1 MFRDGFQR
9 MTQIFLGFMTVE
21 DGIQQSYIVLRHDLV
36 RVIVSILLGSQ
47 VITYYTV
54 YTESVVFLLWKK
66 QVHK

>member
-36 RVIVSILLGSQ
+36 RVIVSILL
-47 VITYYTV
+47 
-54 YTESVVFLLWKK
+54 
-66 QVHK
+66 VHK